1 MMQFR
6 DQESTLNLNMQFG
19 INNSVMSFTNHFKT
33 QDQDTTKK
41 EGENNLFNYNH
52 NTDSYAYQQSNEI
65 NQKDKQPSN
74 QLAFDIIHSFAQ
86 ESLSNP
92 VLIQNINSDQKQ
104 AITGSSCSSFS
115 QLSQRNQIPNNQMTQ
130 LKNNINIPNLN
141 LQHNLYHYNAEQ
153 STSQLPPQPKF
164 GKDDFIKSPNK
175 SNFSE
180 ISAQNQTTQDNI
192 NSKSGNQNINLC
204 SPAPPTPPKN
214 HQKVPSII
222 INPISQQQQ
231 ENKSSLYIPVNQ
243 MLSQEQSISQN
254 NSSVLC
260 NTNAKSS
267 YRSNSTGMNNNSQVN
282 LNVKNLLNNNNNNS
296 NTFDLNFVNNN
307 INTNS
312 SLIANNNFQIINS
325 NFQNSN
331 NSNNITNNGILSMNN
346 YSQKSNSAALN
357 NQLNKSSLEE
367 NKMNLTG
374 IDLTNRSFLGEL
386 QQQNISN
393 SNNKSMLNGNN
404 SFNNSNNNV
413 SFVAN
418 CNNTTIMKTLEKN
431 MGVSYQQM
439 QHLINSSQ
447 QLQNSYSLE
456 IEKYLDQ
463 LNNLKE
469 KQEKCE
475 NKQKK
480 KKKEIEEIEDQLN
493 QVENKQKYHR
503 TMILSDNQNR
513 RQNIEITFN
522 SHSQLDTVLQKMK
535 NLISVIP
542 DPKMH
547 EKFLAST
554 QPLESVLK
562 QLSESKKETILLLL
576 QERDEQMRISE
587 YLSALRE
594 DFNSYI
600 MKNTEHTLIYEENNE
615 VLDSLKIQYPVESTY
630 ITQNLEYQNQKE
642 FIQAKL
648 QQVKQDHENTQK
660 EIHFKEQMISKFN
673 ENSLILQQRLEQARR
688 NKQSGPDYQ
697 TYENQFQLFLID
709 SFDEN
714 ANQFY
719 KDFIKIFDAEFLQKA
734 VSQCKGNQNNL
745 LTKIISFQSLLLQ
758 ETHIILS
765 NQLNLNCEDLRRI
778 QEQKRELMVD
788 LNQIEMLREIILSI
802 LSYDQLLLNVSMCVR
817 NMKRKDLIMQTFYQY
832 LMSKKT
838 QFSFKFQAQN
848 DIISITEDY
857 MRANK
862 DLLNLE
868 GEKKQL
874 QQQISEQLRELNM
887 LKSQLQQI
895 NQNLENNENTFK
907 IHYAKECSSYYEQY
921 LKEKN
926 IQIKDIIFTYGKA
939 YVEKLEQDIKEEFEK
954 ANKMHIDRIK
964 EQLQTLNQNMQQ
976 ITEKRTKNF
985 MILQEEIK
993 PQYEEYQMKLK
1004 QSESKQISFNDELAD
1019 IINKE
1024 RVYIQQLNG
1033 VLSDQF
1039 DLRNKKF
1046 TKGSALSNLQE
1057 LMQASEE
1064 EAQFNYNQIVQLVL
1078 SQNTLKQNEQEISTY
1093 NHLQLLK
1100 EKMSHL
1106 QEELVGM
1113 TRADI
1118 NNIAQIEAQLT
1129 KSESIM
1135 KDYHSKIE
1143 QIHSV
1148 LKDQLSK
1155 MNLDSDTIFNTFN
1168 LNFSAQVLNVKEL
1181 INKNQDRMK
1190 AIQDL
1195 ANNGKFES
1203 KNNIDQVKRSR
1214 CSKSMYIDISKSNS
1228 KQQNNHNQ
1236 SLIQH
1241 SRNMTNSQV
1250 QPKYGKI
1257 TIDMNFLASMP
1268 DVKTVNTQSL
1278 QTSIMNSQSSLNQN
1292 KENLLP
1298 MNSSM
1303 RGTSPLLPNQKL
1315 NQSQKEDMMSSNY
1328 SEAFFNSNNSKS
1340 NRLNNS
1346 GRTQSQNFQNKRQ
1359 SSIGNVTLTSGR
1371 IPSSILSDPLYNEL
1385 TSTNSIQSYTLQS
1398 SGFQQQQQ
1406 FLQPQ
1411 KNGESYKSQQ
1421 QNSSSNLTNLSS
1433 FNSPPS
1439 LSAQKNKSLFKRAN
1453 SFNSTSSQQLN
1464 NNSSGNIAQQ
1474 IHKITNSNNFN
1485 QQVNI
1490 NNNNN
1495 SNLLFTTWKNQS
1507 SRSNL
1512 NCSNINNV
1520 SGTNMNNISGG
1531 NVASHNFNNT
1541 FRDFSPNNKSMIQN
1555 YNFQP
1560 AYSNQHKNCQKQSN
1574 DQDRSEQNITLN
1586 LSTINHVHNGN
1597 SNFNN
1602 NNNNNSNF
1610 NNLIHNNS
1618 LFHNISMNNNNN
1630 NKNQE
1635 QASAFLDISA
1645 INMIS
1650 ATNRN
1655 DLSGVFT
1662 QTLINNGNNQNNFN
1676 NSRIQSK
1683 NSNILNEN
1691 KYSIYDDNNISLNTN
1706 NDRSVIMTENNNQRA
1721 LNTSQNRRLNSY
1733 STHQACSNNLTSKQ
1747 SISSLNSQS
1756 NSRYIEIY
1764 KMYGVSKENFVKK
1777 QVYDPI
1783 NNNSKPTSFGYAKRF
1798 LRLNEKNQNLEILK
1812 EEIINQQ
1819 SRKTIEQAY
1828 SKLLIK
1834 KINIPAITS
1843 SILEYKNEYRYKE
1856 PEDELISK
1864 FVNCSNL
1871 PFSIEVEKMGK
1882 IECIALNE
1890 EDLIYLAKT
1899 FTQ

>member
-1 MMQFR
+1 MQ
-6 DQESTLNLNMQFG
+6 LG
-19 INNSVMSFTNHFKT
+19 ISNSVMSFTNHFKT
-33 QDQDTTKK
+33 QEQDTAKK
-41 EGENNLFNYNH
+41 EGENNLFNKH
-52 NTDSYAYQQSNEI
+52 NPDSYAYQQSDEI
-65 NQKDKQPSN
+65 NQKDQQPPKQS
-74 QLAFDIIHSFAQ
+74 AFDFIHSFAQ

-115 QLSQRNQIPNNQMTQ
+115 QLSQRAQNPNNQMIQ
-130 LKNNINIPNLN
+130 LKNNINIPSLN
-141 LQHNLYHYNAEQ
+141 LQQNLYNYNIEQ
-153 STSQLPPQPKF
+153 STSYLPPQPKF
-164 GKDDFIKSPNK
+164 GKDDLIKSPNK
-175 SNFSE
+175 SNFTE
-180 ISAQNQTTQDNI
+180 LSAQKQIIQDSI
-192 NSKSGNQNINLC
+192 NSKSGSQNINLC
-204 SPAPPTPPKN
+204 SPTPPTPLKN
-214 HQKVPSII
+214 HQKVPSIV
-222 INPISQQQQ
+222 INPFNQQQH
-231 ENKSSLYIPVNQ
+231 ENKSSLYIPINQ
-243 MLSQEQSISQN
+243 MFSQEQSISQN

-267 YRSNSTGMNNNSQVN
+267 QRSNSTQMNNNSQVN

-307 INTNS
+307 SSNTNNS
-312 SLIANNNFQIINS
+312 SLIANNNFQILNS
-325 NFQNSN
+325 NFQNIN
-331 NSNNITNNGILSMNN
+331 NSNNPTNNGILSMNN
-346 YSQKSNSAALN
+346 NSQKNNSTVLTS
-357 NQLNKSSLEE
+357 QLNKSSLEE

-393 SNNKSMLNGNN
+393 TNNMSMINGNN
-404 SFNNSNNNV
+404 SFSNSNNNI

-431 MGVSYQQM
+431 MGVSYQQI

-447 QLQNSYSLE
+447 QLQNNYSLE

-480 KKKEIEEIEDQLN
+480 KKKELEKIENKVN
-493 QVENKQKYHR
+493 QVENKQKYHIN
-503 TMILSDNQNR
+503 MILSDDQSR
-513 RQNIEITFN
+513 RQKIDVTFN
-522 SHSQLDTVLQKMK
+522 CHSQLDTVLQKMK
-535 NLISVIP
+535 NLISIIP

-547 EKFLAST
+547 EKFQAST

-562 QLSESKKETILLLL
+562 QLSESKKEVILLLL
-576 QERDEQMRISE
+576 QERDEQMKISE

-594 DFNSYI
+594 DFNSYV
-600 MKNTEHTLIYEENNE
+600 MKNTEYTLMYEENNE
-615 VLDSLKIQYPVESTY
+615 VLDSLKIQYPSESTY

-642 FIQAKL
+642 LIQAKL
-648 QQVKQDHENTQK
+648 QQVKLDYENTQK
-660 EIHFKEQMISKFN
+660 EIHFKEKMISKFN
-673 ENSLILQQRLEQARR
+673 ENSSILQQRLEQARR

-697 TYENQFQLFLID
+697 TYENQFQLFLMD

-734 VSQCKGNQNNL
+734 VSQCNKNSNNL

-817 NMKRKDLIMQTFYQY
+817 NMKRKDIIMQTFYQY

-857 MRANK
+857 MRSNK
-862 DLLNLE
+862 DLLILE

-874 QQQISEQLRELNM
+874 QQQISEQLRELSM

-895 NQNLENNENTFK
+895 NQNQENNENKFK

-921 LKEKN
+921 LNEKN

-964 EQLQTLNQNMQQ
+964 EQLQTLNQNMQT
-976 ITEKRTKNF
+976 ITDKRTKNF

-993 PQYEEYQMKLK
+993 PQYEEYQKKLK
-1004 QSESKQISFNDELAD
+1004 QSESKQISLNDELAE

-1033 VLSDQF
+1033 ILSDQF
-1039 DLRNKKF
+1039 ELRNKKF
-1046 TKGSALSNLQE
+1046 TKGSALCNLQE

-1078 SQNTLKQNEQEISTY
+1078 NQNTLKQNELEISTY

-1100 EKMSHL
+1100 EKMSIL

-1113 TRADI
+1113 TRADVG
-1118 NNIAQIEAQLT
+1118 NIAQIEAQLT

-1168 LNFSAQVLNVKEL
+1168 LNFSAQVINVKEL
-1181 INKNQDRMK
+1181 INRNQDRMK

-1203 KNNIDQVKRSR
+1203 KSNIDQVKRSR
-1214 CSKSMYIDISKSNS
+1214 CSKSMYLDMSKSNS

-1241 SRNMTNSQV
+1241 SRTMTNSQV

-1257 TIDMNFLASMP
+1257 TIDMHFLASMP
-1268 DVKTVNTQSL
+1268 DVKTVNIQNL
-1278 QTSIMNSQSSLNQN
+1278 QTSIMNSHSSLNQN
-1292 KENLLP
+1292 KENLQP
-1298 MNSSM
+1298 MNSST
-1303 RGTSPLLPNQKL
+1303 RGTSPLLPKQ
-1315 NQSQKEDMMSSNY
+1315 NQSQKEDMMNSNF

-1340 NRLNNS
+1340 NHLNNS
-1346 GRTQSQNFQNKRQ
+1346 GRSQSQIFQNKRQ
-1359 SSIGNVTLTSGR
+1359 NSIGNATITSGR
-1371 IPSSILSDPLYNEL
+1371 IHSSILSDPLYNEL

-1406 FLQPQ
+1406 QYQQPQ
-1411 KNGESYKSQQ
+1411 KNQESFKSQQ
-1421 QNSSSNLTNLSS
+1421 QITSSSNLTNLSS

-1439 LSAQKNKSLFKRAN
+1439 LSDQKNKSLFKRAN
-1453 SFNSTSSQQLN
+1453 SFNSTSSQQIN
-1464 NNSSGNIAQQ
+1464 NNSGGNIAQQ

-1485 QQVNI
+1485 QQVNKNI
-1490 NNNNN
+1490 N

-1512 NCSNINNV
+1512 NCSNVNNT
-1520 SGTNMNNISGG
+1520 SGTNMNNNSGS
-1531 NVASHNFNNT
+1531 NIASNNFNNT

-1597 SNFNN
+1597 SNFSNN
-1602 NNNNNSNF
+1602 HNNGNNSNF

-1630 NKNQE
+1630 TKNQE
-1635 QASAFLDISA
+1635 QASAFLDISV

-1662 QTLINNGNNQNNFN
+1662 QTQINNGNTQNNFN
-1676 NSRIQSK
+1676 NSRVQSK
-1683 NSNILNEN
+1683 NSNMQNEN
-1691 KYSIYDDNNISLNTN
+1691 KYSMYDDNNISLNTN
-1706 NDRSVIMTENNNQRA
+1706 NDRSIMMTENNNQKA
-1721 LNTSQNRRLNSY
+1721 LNTSQNRRLNSN
-1733 STHQACSNNLTSKQ
+1733 STHQAYCNNLPSKQ

-1819 SRKTIEQAY
+1819 PRKTIEQAY

-1834 KINIPAITS
+1834 KINIPTITS
-1843 SILEYKNEYRYKE
+1843 SILEYKNEYRFKE

-1864 FVNCSNL
+1864 FVNCQNL

-1890 EDLIYLAKT
+1890 EDLIYLAKI

>member
-1 MMQFR
+1 MIQYR
-6 DQESTLNLNMQFG
+6 DQESALNLNMQLG
-19 INNSVMSFTNHFKT
+19 ISNSVMSFTNHFKT
-33 QDQDTTKK
+33 QEQDNAKQ
-41 EGENNLFNYNH
+41 EGENNLFNYKN
-52 NTDSYAYQQSNEI
+52 NKENYDYQQQSGEI
-65 NQKDKQPSN
+65 KQKEQQQPN
-74 QLAFDIIHSFAQ
+74 QLVFDIIHSFAQ

-92 VLIQNINSDQKQ
+92 VLLQNINSDQKQ
-104 AITGSSCSSFS
+104 AVTGSSCSSFS
-115 QLSQRNQIPNNQMTQ
+115 QLSQRAQNPNNQMIQ

-141 LQHNLYHYNAEQ
+141 LQQNLYHYNTEQ
-153 STSQLPPQPKF
+153 SISQLPPQPKF

-175 SNFSE
+175 SNFDELSG
-180 ISAQNQTTQDNI
+180 QKQTIQDSI
-192 NSKSGNQNINLC
+192 NSKSGNQNINLS
-204 SPAPPTPPKN
+204 SPAPPTPLKN

-231 ENKSSLYIPVNQ
+231 ENKSSLYIPINQ
-243 MLSQEQSISQN
+243 MFSQEQSISQN

-282 LNVKNLLNNNNNNS
+282 LNVKNLLNNNSNSS
-296 NTFDLNFVNNN
+296 NTFDLNFVNN
-307 INTNS
+307 TNS
-312 SLIANNNFQIINS
+312 SSVLANNNFQIINS
-325 NFQNSN
+325 NYQNIN
-331 NSNNITNNGILSMNN
+331 NSNNTNGILSVN
-346 YSQKSNSAALN
+346 SQKNNSAILN
-357 NQLNKSSLEE
+357 NQLNKSNLEE

-386 QQQNISN
+386 HQQNISN
-393 SNNKSMLNGNN
+393 TNNKSTINGNS
-404 SFNNSNNNV
+404 SFSNSNNNI

-447 QLQNSYSLE
+447 QLQNNYSLE

-463 LNNLKE
+463 LNSLKE

-480 KKKEIEEIEDQLN
+480 KKKELEEIEDQIN

-503 TMILSDNQNR
+503 TMILSDDQSR
-513 RQNIEITFN
+513 KQKIEITFN

-535 NLISVIP
+535 NLISIIP

-547 EKFLAST
+547 EKFQAST

-562 QLSESKKETILLLL
+562 QLSENKKEIIMLLL

-615 VLDSLKIQYPVESTY
+615 VLDSLKAQYPAESTY
-630 ITQNLEYQNQKE
+630 ITQNLEYQNQKQL
-642 FIQAKL
+642 ILTKL

-673 ENSLILQQRLEQARR
+673 ENSSILQQRLEQARR
-688 NKQSGPDYQ
+688 NKSSGPDYQ

-714 ANQFY
+714 ASQFY

-734 VSQCKGNQNNL
+734 VSHCKANSNIL

-788 LNQIEMLREIILSI
+788 LNQVEMLREIILSI

-817 NMKRKDLIMQTFYQY
+817 NMKRKDIIMQTFYQY

-848 DIISITEDY
+848 DIISITDDY

-874 QQQISEQLRELNM
+874 QQQISEQLREINI

-895 NQNLENNENTFK
+895 NQNLDNNENTFK

-926 IQIKDIIFTYGKA
+926 IQLKDIMFAYGKA
-939 YVEKLEQDIKEEFEK
+939 YVEKLEQDIKEEFDK
-954 ANKMHIDRIK
+954 ANKMNIDRIK
-964 EQLQTLNQNMQQ
+964 EQLTTLNQNMQT
-976 ITEKRTKNF
+976 ITDKRTKNF

-1004 QSESKQISFNDELAD
+1004 QSESKQISLNDELAD

-1024 RVYIQQLNG
+1024 RVYIQQLNCI
-1033 VLSDQF
+1033 LSDQF

-1046 TKGSALSNLQE
+1046 NKGSALCNLQE

-1078 SQNTLKQNEQEISTY
+1078 NQNTLKQDEKEISTY

-1100 EKMSHL
+1100 EKMSIL
-1106 QEELVGM
+1106 QEELVNM
-1113 TRADI
+1113 TRADVG
-1118 NNIAQIEAQLT
+1118 NIAQIEAQLT

-1168 LNFSAQVLNVKEL
+1168 LNFSAQVLNVKDL

-1203 KNNIDQVKRSR
+1203 KSNNTDQVKRSR
-1214 CSKSMYIDISKSNS
+1214 CSKSMYIDISKSSS
-1228 KQQNNHNQ
+1228 KQQSNHNQ
-1236 SLIQH
+1236 SLIQQ
-1241 SRNMTNSQV
+1241 SRNNMTNSQV

-1268 DVKTVNTQSL
+1268 DVKTVNTQQL
-1278 QTSIMNSQSSLNQN
+1278 QTSIMNSNSSFNQN
-1292 KENLLP
+1292 KENLQP
-1298 MNSSM
+1298 MNSSI

-1315 NQSQKEDMMSSNY
+1315 NQSQKDDMMSSNY

-1340 NRLNNS
+1340 NNRLNNS
-1346 GRTQSQNFQNKRQ
+1346 GRTQSQTFQNKRQ
-1359 SSIGNVTLTSGR
+1359 NSIGNVTLTSGR
-1371 IPSSILSDPLYNEL
+1371 IPSSILLDPLYNEL

-1398 SGFQQQQQ
+1398 SGFQQQQYQ
-1406 FLQPQ
+1406 QPQ
-1411 KNGESYKSQQ
+1411 RNGESQKSIQQ
-1421 QNSSSNLTNLSS
+1421 ITSSSNLTNLSS

-1453 SFNSTSSQQLN
+1453 SFNNTSSQQLN

-1485 QQVNI
+1485 QQPNK
-1490 NNNNN
+1490 N
-1495 SNLLFTTWKNQS
+1495 SNTNLHFTAWKNQSS

-1520 SGTNMNNISGG
+1520 SGTNLNNNSGS
-1531 NVASHNFNNT
+1531 NITCNNFNNT
-1541 FRDFSPNNKSMIQN
+1541 FRDFSPNNKSMLQN

-1560 AYSNQHKNCQKQSN
+1560 AYNNQHKNFQKQ

-1597 SNFNN
+1597 SNFNHNNNNN

-1630 NKNQE
+1630 TKNQE

-1662 QTLINNGNNQNNFN
+1662 QTLINNGNSSNNFN
-1676 NSRIQSK
+1676 NSRVQSK
-1683 NSNILNEN
+1683 NSNFLNEN

-1706 NDRSVIMTENNNQRA
+1706 NDKSVIMTENNNQRA

-1733 STHQACSNNLTSKQ
+1733 STHQAYCNNLNSKQ
-1747 SISSLNSQS
+1747 SISSINSQS

-1798 LRLNEKNQNLEILK
+1798 LRFNEKNQNLEILK

-1843 SILEYKNEYRYKE
+1843 SILEYKNEYRFKE

-1890 EDLIYLAKT
+1890 EDLIYLAKI
-1899 FTQ
+1899 FAQ